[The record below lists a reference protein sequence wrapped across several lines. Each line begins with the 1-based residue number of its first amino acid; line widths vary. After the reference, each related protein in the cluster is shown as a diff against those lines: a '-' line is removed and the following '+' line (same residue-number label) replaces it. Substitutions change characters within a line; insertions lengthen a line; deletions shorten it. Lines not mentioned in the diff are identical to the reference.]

1 MKEHILI
8 CEPCA
13 EGIFSGVYTAYEKKL
28 NPNMTHIQL
37 GEAQN
42 YRLFTEYIEVETDR
56 EKADKVNR
64 SLRKKFGSFTMESL
78 WYAASSIHPDR
89 GDAVYHAIARGLA
102 GAFKGELMSYLQDP
116 YVNLTTKLR
125 IQVWHEVHHFMGFL
139 RFAELKSGILYS
151 EIQPKS
157 HVLPFLG
164 EHFADRFPE
173 ENFLIRDK
181 GRNLYLVHQ
190 AREDYYLFK
199 GQEEEQEAE
208 TAVPRLQYSREEERI
223 QGLFRCFVESIAI
236 KEREN
241 PKLQQQML
249 PLRFRGDMVEYQ

>member
-1 MKEHILI
+1 MKENILI
-8 CEPCA
+8 CEPQV
-13 EGIFSGVYTAYEKKL
+13 EGIFSAVYTAYEKKL
-28 NPNMTHIQL
+28 NPNITHLQL
-37 GEAQN
+37 EEAPN

-64 SLRKKFGSFTMESL
+64 SLKKKFGSFAMENL
-78 WYAASSIHPDR
+78 WYAASSIHPGR
-89 GDAVYHAIARGLA
+89 GDAVYHTIARGLA

-116 YVNLTTKLR
+116 YVNLTAKLR
-125 IQVWHEVHHFMGFL
+125 NQVWHEVHHFMGFL

-151 EIQPKS
+151 EIHPKN
-157 HVLPFLG
+157 HVLAFLG

-190 AREDYYLFK
+190 ARKDYYLVK
-199 GQEEEQEAE
+199 GQEEERETG
-208 TAVPRLQYSREEERI
+208 TAVPWLQYSREEEEI

-236 KEREN
+236 KERN
-241 PKLQQQML
+241 NLKLQQQML
-249 PLRFRGDMVEYQ
+249 PLRFRGDMVEYS